1 LARGSNSPKLASI
14 KESLQDEM
22 LVRSTSSDVRQVF
35 RGLPTIQM
43 NFVAR
48 NCEAIAGDDFDNL
61 VDQLGAE
68 VANAKV
74 VMSIDSLEQLAH
86 SPKTGGRQ

>member
-1 LARGSNSPKLASI
+1 MK
-14 KESLQDEM
+14 
-22 LVRSTSSDVRQVF
+22 V
-35 RGLPTIQM
+35 
-43 NFVAR
+43 VAR
-48 NCEAIAGDDFDNL
+48 KCEAIAGDDFDNL

-68 VANAKV
+68 VADAKV